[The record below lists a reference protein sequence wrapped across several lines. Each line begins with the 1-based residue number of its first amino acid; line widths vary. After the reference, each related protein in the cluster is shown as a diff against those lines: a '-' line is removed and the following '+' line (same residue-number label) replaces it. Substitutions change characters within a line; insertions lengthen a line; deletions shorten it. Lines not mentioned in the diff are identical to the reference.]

1 MTSDQ
6 PHFFEVN
13 RTEVLTPLRVHLD
26 AELPGPGYDHL
37 VLEMVSDAL
46 SRLGHDGL
54 FPNRVAVEIELDHID
69 ERFFG
74 DTSSTASDNIDIDS
88 DSAAIRRAQP
98 E

>member
-6 PHFFEVN
+6 PRLFEVH
-13 RTEVLTPLRVHLD
+13 RTEALTPMRVHLD
-26 AELPGPGYDHL
+26 IDLPGPGYDHL

-74 DTSSTASDNIDIDS
+74 DTSCTASDNIDIDS
-88 DSAAIRRAQP
+88 DRAAIRHAQP